1 MTCAVSL
8 IHLRDEKRREEK
20 RRINN
25 RINSVF
31 ELILKQFEYEATRGG
46 TLFQLFTMIK
56 YLCH

>member
-1 MTCAVSL
+1 M
-8 IHLRDEKRREEK
+8 RREEK

-46 TLFQLFTMIK
+46 TLFTIIR